1 MRKVLLI
8 PNKTHNFTVLINI
21 FLIFVC
27 WWFKFKHFI
36 KYDTLK
42 AFVWTGCRNFHL
54 FVSDFVVPVDIQFNR
69 LIRLSIVAL
78 ITGWAS
84 KYSIITSISIIPFLQ
99 IIMWMSVSV
108 HSFSDKCEDFFLNL
122 PVIFHIFGYHIEKI
136 TTFGQIWIRN
146 AMIVLVWIQRNVCER
161 ISVYHFNYL
170 DWSNSIQRLICH
182 IINDS
187 CACTKRINPMI

>member
-1 MRKVLLI
+1 MCFIGNYSIRLLHTSWFSVFMISIVVPIATWFKFFQFRMRKVLLI
-8 PNKTHNFTVLINI
+8 HNKTHNFTVLINI

-36 KYDTLK
+36 KNYTLK

-108 HSFSDKCEDFFLNL
+108 HSFSDKCKDFF
-122 PVIFHIFGYHIEKI
+122 
-136 TTFGQIWIRN
+136 
-146 AMIVLVWIQRNVCER
+146 
-161 ISVYHFNYL
+161 
-170 DWSNSIQRLICH
+170 
-182 IINDS
+182 
-187 CACTKRINPMI
+187 